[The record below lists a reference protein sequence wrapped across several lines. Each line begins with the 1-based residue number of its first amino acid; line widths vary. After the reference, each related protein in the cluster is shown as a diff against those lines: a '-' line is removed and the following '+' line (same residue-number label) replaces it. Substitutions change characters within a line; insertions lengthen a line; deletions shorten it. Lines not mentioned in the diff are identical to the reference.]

1 MACVIMPSSANL
13 NATLQEL
20 NDRKAALLIP
30 TIVYVGCLM
39 IIGFLG
45 NIMVCAYFGCKA
57 RRTSTSLFISLL
69 AIFDLLACVVS
80 MPGEILDIR
89 YYFDYENVFFCKV
102 SKFVNHLT
110 AAGSSF
116 TLMIIAVDRHRRICS
131 PLRRQI
137 QIKQAI
143 IACSGTIASALF
155 FAWPS
160 LVFYQPTAVDIPLP
174 GDSNVTITGK
184 DCTSTKDQQYRI
196 FIWVFNGIYL
206 LIFLFLSSSVI
217 VLYSKIGRIVLK
229 HNRSNAVR
237 SSPSAAISQTSTNNT
252 VFTDLSN
259 SISNTQEIE
268 TKFGT
273 AENTANETNEGRV
286 VKKGNR
292 KRSYTVT
299 ERRLS
304 FKIEKQTLDHKT
316 IKSTMIM
323 ISITAAFI
331 VSCLP
336 YLGLVIWRSF
346 EGDHEINF
354 ISDDELIFYEIG
366 IRSYLLQNSINPIL
380 YGVLNEKFRR
390 FIRKNICLGPC
401 KH

>member
-1 MACVIMPSSANL
+1 MSSSADL
-13 NATLQEL
+13 NVTLQEL
-20 NDRKAALLIP
+20 NDRKAVLLIP
-30 TIVYVGCLM
+30 AIVYVGCLM
-39 IIGFLG
+39 TTGFFG
-45 NIMVCAYFGCKA
+45 NILVCAYFGCKA
-57 RRTSTSLFISLL
+57 RRTSTTLFISLL
-69 AIFDLLACVVS
+69 AIFDLLACVIS

-89 YYFDYENVFFCKV
+89 YYFDYENVFFCKT

-116 TLMIIAVDRHRRICS
+116 TLMIIAIDRHRRICS

-143 IACSGTIASALF
+143 VACSGTIASALF
-155 FAWPS
+155 FVWPS
-160 LVFYQPTAVDIPLP
+160 LIFYQPTAVDIPLP
-174 GDSNVTITGK
+174 GDNNVTITGK

-196 FIWVFNGIYL
+196 FISVFNGINL

-217 VLYSKIGRIVLK
+217 VLYSKIGRIVLR

-237 SSPSAAISQTSTNNT
+237 SSPSAATLQTSTNNT
-252 VFTDLSN
+252 VLADLPN
-259 SISNTQEIE
+259 SISNTQEKE

-273 AENTANETNEGRV
+273 AENTASDGNEVRV
-286 VKKGNR
+286 AKKSNR
-292 KRSYTVT
+292 KRLYTVI
-299 ERRLS
+299 EKQSS

-323 ISITAAFI
+323 ITITAAFI
-331 VSCLP
+331 ISSLP

-346 EGDHEINF
+346 EGDHVTNF
-354 ISDDELIFYEIG
+354 LSDDELIFYEIG

-390 FIRKNICLGPC
+390 FIRKSVCICSC
-401 KH
+401 RQ